1 MIIGTTLTEH
11 TVRRGDE
18 MNKQITPAEIE
29 LARQAFARLAF
40 GVEYNEVAAHDLH
53 NQSQVQKGKK

>member
-1 MIIGTTLTEH
+1 
-11 TVRRGDE
+11 